1 MELVKICPSCGLGNP
16 VTEMICQ
23 RCMMDITIV
32 NPTEQK
38 SGVKHTEQKSGVK
51 HTEQNTPNFQL
62 TPHNIIPPPPAHRLT
77 QNLYLSA
84 TKT

>member
-1 MELVKICPSCGLGNP
+1 MMELVKICPSCGLGNP

-38 SGVKHTEQKSGVK
+38 SGVKHTEQ
-51 HTEQNTPNFQL
+51 NTPNFQL
-62 TPHNIIPPPPAHRLT
+62 TPHNIIPLHTPT
-77 QNLYLSA
+77 D
-84 TKT
+84 